1 MSIILIDTFPREYL
15 DNCIDFN
22 QQLFNF
28 IELSISS
35 NSYFFEKEN
44 SEHFTKTWEIF
55 KSTESLLNKLK
66 ELKNTLY

>member
-1 MSIILIDTFPREYL
+1 MSLIPVDTFPKEYL

-28 IELSISS
+28 IELAITSD
-35 NSYFFEKEN
+35 SYFFNREN
-44 SEHFTKTWEIF
+44 SKHFQKSWEIF

-66 ELKNTLY
+66 ELRDTIY